1 MSAVTPRCRSCGS
14 GELATV
20 LSLGETPLANALL
33 DSAEPAEPE
42 ATFPLTVVF
51 CPGCTLVQLQE
62 TVPPEQLF
70 RHYHYFS
77 SFSDTMLQHAADLAQ
92 RVRRQRKLGPN
103 ALVVEAASNDG
114 YLLQHYHRAG
124 VPVLGIEPARNV
136 ADIAKRKHGID
147 CRTEFFSAELASQ
160 LRTEGFAADVF
171 HAHNVLAH
179 VPDLNGF
186 LEGVR
191 TLLKRNGL
199 AILEFPY
206 VRELVDKVEF
216 DTIYHE
222 HLCYFSLTALR
233 HCLAAHDLRVLDV
246 VPVPIHG
253 GSLQVHAVPGKE
265 GPSSAAV
272 ADLLAEE
279 AAWGVERIETY
290 LDFARNVGNIREELR
305 RMLAGLKQSGSRIAA
320 YGASAKGTTL
330 LSYCGI
336 GRETL
341 DFVVDR
347 STQKQGRFTPG
358 THLPILPPEHLLD
371 AMPDHVLLLT
381 WNFADEILRQQD
393 AYRRRGGRF
402 IVPIPRP
409 QVA

>member
-1 MSAVTPRCRSCGS
+1 MNVVTPTCRSCGAT
-14 GELATV
+14 ELAEV
-20 LSLGETPLANALL
+20 LSLGQTPLANALL
-33 DSAEPAEPE
+33 DAAEPTEPE

-51 CPGCTLVQLQE
+51 CPRCALVQLRE

-103 ALVVEAASNDG
+103 SLVMEAASNDG
-114 YLLQHYHRAG
+114 YLLQHYHHAG

-136 ADIAKRKHGID
+136 AVLATKKHGIE
-147 CRTEFFSAELASQ
+147 CRTEFFTADYARQ
-160 LRTEGFAADVF
+160 LRTEGMAADVF

-186 LEGVR
+186 VEGIHVI
-191 TLLKRNGL
+191 LKRNGV

-206 VRELVDKVEF
+206 LRDLVDKTEF

-222 HLCYFSLTALR
+222 HLCYFSLTALSR
-233 HCLAAHDLRVLDV
+233 CLAAHDLRVFDV
-246 VPVPIHG
+246 HRVPIHG
-253 GSLQVHAVPGKE
+253 GSLQVHAVPGTH
-265 GPSSAAV
+265 GPSSPAV
-272 ADLLAEE
+272 AELLAEE
-279 AAWGVERIETY
+279 AAWGVDRLHTY
-290 LDFARNVGNIREELR
+290 LDFARRALDIRDELR
-305 RMLAGLKQSGSRIAA
+305 RMLASLKQSGARIAA

-336 GRETL
+336 GKETL

-347 STQKQGRFTPG
+347 STVKQGRYTPG
-358 THLPILPPEHLLD
+358 THLPILAPEHLLE

-409 QVA
+409 KVA